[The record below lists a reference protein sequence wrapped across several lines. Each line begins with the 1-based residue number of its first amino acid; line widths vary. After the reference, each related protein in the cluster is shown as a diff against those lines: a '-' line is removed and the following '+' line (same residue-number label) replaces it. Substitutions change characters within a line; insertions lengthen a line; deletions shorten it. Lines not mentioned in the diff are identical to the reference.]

1 MSVSAYLWENHCLQM
16 ETAEARNIES
26 LKEHVAKAFGRTLD
40 SPADF
45 DVMSLSI
52 RERTGEY
59 ISPTTLKR
67 LFGYVKPA
75 TVPRTSTLSVLSRY
89 AGYAGWS
96 DFCRSLGETWQEHAE
111 TGGRRIKPV
120 HVISV
125 SAVLA
130 CLAAVVALIFG
141 GRAEPEAVREGQTG
155 QEAEAA
161 AGLPDTIR
169 IRNAILEEC
178 MDAAMREC
186 EDITSRYG
194 TMDILEYRKYID
206 SRYSSFVFT
215 DLRDMAEREAAA
227 AFGDGEYAE
236 KTAIDI
242 FSRCR
247 DYCMEKIYRS
257 FPNDEYIEALEKK

>member
-161 AGLPDTIR
+161 AGL
-169 IRNAILEEC
+169 
-178 MDAAMREC
+178 
-186 EDITSRYG
+186 
-194 TMDILEYRKYID
+194 
-206 SRYSSFVFT
+206 VFA

-236 KTAIDI
+236 RTAIDI

>member
-1 MSVSAYLWENHCLQM
+1 MD
-16 ETAEARNIES
+16 TAEARNIES

-161 AGLPDTIR
+161 AGATVLWTYWNIANISIPVTVHLCLPT
-169 IRNAILEEC
+169 C
-178 MDAAMREC
+178 
-186 EDITSRYG
+186 G
-194 TMDILEYRKYID
+194 TWPKERQP
-206 SRYSSFVFT
+206 
-215 DLRDMAEREAAA
+215 LRLVTANMPKERQ
-227 AFGDGEYAE
+227 
-236 KTAIDI
+236 
-242 FSRCR
+242 
-247 DYCMEKIYRS
+247 
-257 FPNDEYIEALEKK
+257 